1 MESSQRLRQDLERSG
16 RGRQDVK
23 RFLRTRRSAV
33 NQGRFSVPRLSCVI
47 PVVGS
52 IEDLETTLVSVLE
65 HRPDDCEII
74 VVLNRPYADP
84 YGLEDEIRFV
94 EFRGAGMAAC
104 ATLGI
109 QLSRASIVHV
119 LAAGLEVAEGWTAA
133 ALPHFADPEIAAVAP
148 VIRDSRNPACVLA
161 AGVRYHRGGRRSV
174 CKAAPNSAAS
184 RSRALGPSIDAGF
197 YRKSALEALGDGLP
211 TNLGDE
217 LADVD
222 LALGLHYAGFETV
235 VEPQCAVFADRLADS
250 DRGGFRTGLHA
261 ERLFLRNLPVT
272 GWLPAFLLHPYAVA
286 EELLR
291 SLPRGSTLTQI
302 AGRLAAWFSLAD
314 YRLHHH
320 LLSVAREIVN
330 REIAERAVIAK
341 LPVPEEAAPESPAR
355 AARRRKVRAS

>member
-1 MESSQRLRQDLERSG
+1 MESSQRLRQDVERSR
-16 RGRQDVK
+16 RGRSDLK
-23 RFLRTRRSAV
+23 RFLQTRRSAV

-52 IEDLETTLVSVLE
+52 CEDLEATLVSILE

-84 YGLEDEIRFV
+84 YGLEDEVRFV
-94 EFRGAGMAAC
+94 EFLGAGMAAC

-109 QLSRASIVHV
+109 QLSRASIIHV
-119 LAAGLEVAEGWTAA
+119 LAAGLEVSEGWTEP
-133 ALPHFADPEIAAVAP
+133 ALSHFADPEVAAVAP
-148 VIRDSRNPACVLA
+148 VIRDAAKPARVLA
-161 AGVRYHRGGRRSV
+161 AGVGYHRGGRRNI
-174 CKAAPNSAAS
+174 CKAAPNAAGS
-184 RSRALGPSIDAGF
+184 RSQALGPTIDAGF
-197 YRKSALEALGDGLP
+197 YRKTALEALGDGLP

-235 VEPQCAVFADRLADS
+235 VEPLCVVFADRLAGS
-250 DRGGFRTGLHA
+250 ECGGFRAGLHA
-261 ERLFLRNLPVT
+261 ERMFLRNLPVT
-272 GWLPAFLLHPYAVA
+272 GWLPAFLLHPFAVV

-302 AGRLAAWFSLAD
+302 AGRLAAWFSLVD

-341 LPVPEEAAPESPAR
+341 LPVSEEADESPAR
-355 AARRRKVRAS
+355 TARRRKVRAG